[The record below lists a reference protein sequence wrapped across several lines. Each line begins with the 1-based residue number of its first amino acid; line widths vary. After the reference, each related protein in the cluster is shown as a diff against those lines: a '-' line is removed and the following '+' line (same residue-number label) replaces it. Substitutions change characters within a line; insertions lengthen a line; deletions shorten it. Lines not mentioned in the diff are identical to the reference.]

1 MKPETYFWL
10 RLILIYCTYF
20 SYSPE
25 SVHFN
30 MMQISM
36 IAAMGNN
43 RVIGAANTMPWYLPA
58 DLKHFKK
65 ITLGKPIIMG
75 RKTYASIGKALPGR
89 LNIVV
94 SSDVNF
100 SLADATVVHSCE
112 QAIDV
117 AAEYCSK
124 QKIENPEVMIIG
136 GGTIYKH
143 FLAFCHR
150 LYLTHI
156 ELDVDGDTYFPDYA
170 AKYNW
175 QETDTETHAPESS
188 NSYSYRFITLV
199 KQAV

>member
-1 MKPETYFWL
+1 
-10 RLILIYCTYF
+10 
-20 SYSPE
+20 
-25 SVHFN
+25 

-36 IAAMGNN
+36 IAAMANN
-43 RVIGAANTMPWYLPA
+43 RVIGADNAMPWHLPA

-94 SSDVNF
+94 STDVNF
-100 SLADATVVHSCE
+100 RLADATVVHSCE
-112 QAIDV
+112 QAIAV
-117 AAEYCSK
+117 AAEYCAEH
-124 QKIENPEVMIIG
+124 KIDTPEVMIIG

-156 ELDVDGDTYFPDYA
+156 ELEVDGDTYFPDYA
-170 AKYNW
+170 ANYDW
-175 QETDTETHAPESS
+175 QEIENETHQAEPP
-188 NSYSYRFITLV
+188 NPYVYRFITLV